1 MRRHLLSKRTHLN
14 MSPTSDLNAE
24 EEDSEEVGL
33 KRRKLDEKA
42 EKILPLPK
50 GLPAETIENDGK
62 EVLLR
67 MFEVRALR
75 C

>member
-1 MRRHLLSKRTHLN
+1 
-14 MSPTSDLNAE
+14 MSPSSEAYAE
-24 EEDSEEVGL
+24 EEDGEEVGF
-33 KRRKLDEKA
+33 KRRKLDDKA
-42 EKILPLPK
+42 EKIIAPQK
-50 GLPAETIENDGK
+50 EISTETIENDGK

>member
-1 MRRHLLSKRTHLN
+1 
-14 MSPTSDLNAE
+14 MSPTSELNAE
-24 EEDSEEVGL
+24 EEDSEEVGF
-33 KRRKLDEKA
+33 KRRKIDEKA
-42 EKILPLPK
+42 EKILPPPK
-50 GLPAETIENDGK
+50 GLLAETIENDGK

>member
-1 MRRHLLSKRTHLN
+1 

-24 EEDSEEVGL
+24 EEESEEVGL
-33 KRRKLDEKA
+33 KRRKLDEKVD
-42 EKILPLPK
+42 KILPLPK
-50 GLPAETIENDGK
+50 RLPAETIENDGK

>member
-1 MRRHLLSKRTHLN
+1 
-14 MSPTSDLNAE
+14 MSPTSELNAE
-24 EEDSEEVGL
+24 EEDSEEVGF
-33 KRRKLDEKA
+33 KRRKIDEKA
-42 EKILPLPK
+42 EKILPPLK